1 MAKLGRNSSCPCG
14 SGKKYKHCCLG
25 KHEAALRAAE
35 SYEPIEE
42 ANVNVAELREQY
54 DRLSDYEK
62 AGTIGTSSEAF
73 VKFSDIYVKN
83 KLLSLKDLSD
93 LQYALRAIFLRMHMQ
108 MKTMAMLPS
117 PAHYQATTMIARPPL
132 PAPLRHRA

>member
-108 MKTMAMLPS
+108 MQTMAMLPS